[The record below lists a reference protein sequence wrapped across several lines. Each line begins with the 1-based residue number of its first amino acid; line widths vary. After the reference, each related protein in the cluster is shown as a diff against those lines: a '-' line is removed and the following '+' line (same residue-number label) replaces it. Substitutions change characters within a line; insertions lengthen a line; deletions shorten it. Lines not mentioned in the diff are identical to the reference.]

1 VYHVTAAPGEAVIR
15 KTEENCHA
23 GLHPVLLVPER
34 VKARADFLAEHLGMK
49 DRVTILAIEDF
60 FSINILKMSGRQN
73 REYID
78 TLKRIVDEY
87 NRRIEEAETD
97 QSLQIDIG

>member
-1 VYHVTAAPGEAVIR
+1 
-15 KTEENCHA
+15 
-23 GLHPVLLVPER
+23 
-34 VKARADFLAEHLGMK
+34 
-49 DRVTILAIEDF
+49 
-60 FSINILKMSGRQN
+60 MSGRQN